1 MTEVDFKYMK
11 EAMTADLDEILSQDI
26 RQSIP
31 QTLEALYNS
40 NTYSKLT
47 DPASGLYFQSPK
59 YVYSFLR
66 SEMTTGIMS

>member
-11 EAMTADLDEILSQDI
+11 EAMTADLAEFLSQDFGL
-26 RQSIP
+26 SIP